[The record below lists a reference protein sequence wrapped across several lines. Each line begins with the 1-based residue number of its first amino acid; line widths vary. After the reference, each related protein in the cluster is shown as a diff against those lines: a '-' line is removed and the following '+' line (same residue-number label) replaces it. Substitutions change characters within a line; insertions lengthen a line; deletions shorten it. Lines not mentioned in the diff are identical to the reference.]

1 MEHRHQPE
9 EDDDVDQEPENRHDA
24 GKPVVDQHKSH
35 DGEEAQ
41 KSGHHATSH
50 GVGSECRRDAAG
62 FLDLNRHTQRV
73 FKCTGEFPCF
83 LVREVP
89 GDLSVTEIV
98 VALQGR
104 RRENLAIKKNGHLVA
119 LVLRGNLVKKFCTL
133 GIELERNPIA
143 LLVKEG
149 KGPGDMLPRESG
161 SARDEDLGDILRVLR
176 FFFEFVVFEN
186 VGRRHDLLA
195 GANAGNVGFPTGI
208 DHGEFQ
214 LCDLLELV
222 LRLLGLLGIQSG
234 DLDKDPVLAL
244 RADDRLADPVL
255 IDALA
260 DDFHR
265 LIEEVLG
272 DAGFGLRDEFD
283 EKRGAALKVEAEAD
297 FFPGRPDL
305 PDAIGGEAD
314 R

>member
-1 MEHRHQPE
+1 M
-9 EDDDVDQEPENRHDA
+9 
-24 GKPVVDQHKSH
+24 
-35 DGEEAQ
+35 
-41 KSGHHATSH
+41 
-50 GVGSECRRDAAG
+50 
-62 FLDLNRHTQRV
+62 
-73 FKCTGEFPCF
+73 
-83 LVREVP
+83 
-89 GDLSVTEIV
+89 
-98 VALQGR
+98 
-104 RRENLAIKKNGHLVA
+104 
-119 LVLRGNLVKKFCTL
+119 
-133 GIELERNPIA
+133 
-143 LLVKEG
+143 
-149 KGPGDMLPRESG
+149 
-161 SARDEDLGDILRVLR
+161 
-176 FFFEFVVFEN
+176 
-186 VGRRHDLLA
+186 
-195 GANAGNVGFPTGI
+195 
-208 DHGEFQ
+208 
-214 LCDLLELV
+214 ELV